1 MDSNGQPRPSVTVS
15 FEPRF
20 CANHVVDLTAGCSFG
35 CVYCPFAA
43 IGARLR
49 GVSRPT
55 ALDLSRLNDLT
66 PPPSVFLSPASD
78 AFAPQAVESTHTLL
92 SYLLSRGTTVGI
104 VTKGIVPERTLALLA
119 DYRPQ
124 VEGVAVGV
132 TSLDDHRNTVLE
144 PGCPPARP
152 RLDNIDRLADRG
164 LPAALRLD
172 PLFPVLDDRPGALT
186 ALVEEASR
194 RGASAVSAT
203 YVFAWGRYLRR
214 LQREPLLAESCRLL
228 TERAPMEGGTAFSV
242 PLARKLETYGFLAEV
257 ASEHGLW
264 FNTCGC
270 KDLRVRE
277 SGRVFASCRN
287 VLFLK
292 PLDGRPT
299 RTGARPVPGAEARAA
314 PRVDRPAWRLPP
326 PVRDTTRP

>member
-1 MDSNGQPRPSVTVS
+1 MSGASFHTADETGSNGQPRPPVTVS

-35 CVYCPFAA
+35 CLYCPFAA
-43 IGARLR
+43 IGARLL

-55 ALDLSRLNDLT
+55 ALDLSRLTGLT

-144 PGCPPARP
+144 PGCPPARR
-152 RLDNIDRLADRG
+152 RLDNIDRLAARG
-164 LPAALRLD
+164 LPAALRLH
-172 PLFPVLDDRPGALT
+172 PLLPVLDRGPGALT
-186 ALVEEASR
+186 ALVAEGAR
-194 RGASAVSAT
+194 RGGAGGAAT
-203 YVFAWGRYLRR
+203 YGLAVGRHLRR
-214 LQREPLLAESCRLL
+214 LQRELPKCPLPEAAGRPAYSYRSASSAGSRGARRAGSCR
-228 TERAPMEGGTAFSV
+228 
-242 PLARKLETYGFLAEV
+242 
-257 ASEHGLW
+257 ASMA
-264 FNTCGC
+264 TPA
-270 KDLRVRE
+270 
-277 SGRVFASCRN
+277 AS
-287 VLFLK
+287 
-292 PLDGRPT
+292 T
-299 RTGARPVPGAEARAA
+299 RHHAA
-314 PRVDRPAWRLPP
+314 VTKA
-326 PVRDTTRP
+326 

>member
-1 MDSNGQPRPSVTVS
+1 MDNNGQRRPPVTVS

-35 CVYCPFAA
+35 CLYCPFAA
-43 IGARLR
+43 IGARVR

-66 PPPSVFLSPASD
+66 PPQSVFLSPASD
-78 AFAPQAVESTHTLL
+78 AFAPQAVEGTHTLL
-92 SYLLSRGTTVGI
+92 SYLLPRGTTVGI

-119 DYRPQ
+119 EYRPQ

-132 TSLDDHRNTVLE
+132 TSLDDHRNTVVE
-144 PGCPPARP
+144 PGCPPARQ
-152 RLDNIDRLADRG
+152 RLDTIERLADRG
-164 LPAALRLD
+164 VPAALRLD
-172 PLFPVLDDRPGALT
+172 PLFPLLDDQPADLT
-186 ALVEEASR
+186 ALVEEAAR
-194 RGASAVSAT
+194 RGAYAVTAT
-203 YVFAWGRYLRR
+203 YVFAWGRHLRR
-214 LQREPLLAESCRLL
+214 LQREPLLAEACRLL
-228 TERAPMEGGTAFSV
+228 TERAPMEGGAAFSV
-242 PLARKLETYGFLAEV
+242 PLARKLETYGFLAQV
-257 ASEHGLW
+257 ASERGLW

-292 PLDGRPT
+292 RPEAGPT
-299 RTGARPVPGAEARAA
+299 RTGARPGPGAAA
-314 PRVDRPAWRLPP
+314 LAGPRVARPA
-326 PVRDTTRP
+326 